1 VSAPVIDVRGLEKSF
16 GANKVVRGL
25 GLQVERGEICGFLGA
40 NGSGKTTTIR
50 MLCGLLIP
58 DAGSGTCL
66 GFDLIREAQRIR
78 REVGYMTQR
87 FGLYEDLTVFENL
100 DFVAQVYEVRK
111 ARAAVRAIMDRMG
124 LADRAHQPA
133 GELSGGWKQ
142 RLALAACVLHEP
154 KLLLLDEPTA
164 GVDAQARRTFWD
176 LIHDMASEGLTTL
189 VSTHYMDEAERCNRI
204 LYLAEG
210 RIVAQGAPDE
220 VVREAKLSTFQA
232 VVPDA
237 DEAAH
242 RLRQMSGVEAAA
254 VFGRTVH
261 IAGTDRTVLE
271 QTMAA
276 FGNGAV
282 TWQEVPPRLE
292 DAFIHLLGRVG
303 TG

>member
-1 VSAPVIDVRGLEKSF
+1 
-16 GANKVVRGL
+16 
-25 GLQVERGEICGFLGA
+25 
-40 NGSGKTTTIR
+40 
-50 MLCGLLIP
+50 
-58 DAGSGTCL
+58 
-66 GFDLIREAQRIR
+66 
-78 REVGYMTQR
+78 
-87 FGLYEDLTVFENL
+87 
-100 DFVAQVYEVRK
+100 
-111 ARAAVRAIMDRMG
+111 
-124 LADRAHQPA
+124 
-133 GELSGGWKQ
+133 
-142 RLALAACVLHEP
+142 
-154 KLLLLDEPTA
+154 
-164 GVDAQARRTFWD
+164 
-176 LIHDMASEGLTTL
+176 MASEGLTTL

-210 RIVAQGAPDE
+210 RIVAQGPPDE

-261 IAGTDRTVLE
+261 IAGTDRTALE
-271 QTMAA
+271 HTMAA

-303 TG
+303 NG